1 MTRFRVHDPSVSVFA
16 GSVCNLYQAFLHR
29 EELAVGPRLL
39 CYVSRLAEGLEPFPS
54 WNSGLTVVTGVSE
67 VDKPG
72 KVSEEG
78 VLKNSSRSNRRNTLI
93 DGDEKVT
100 SNSGNS
106 SQEHR
111 ISGGGVSVTGNHETN
126 TNLEV
131 NFRKPHSTDSG
142 MQISVVNAFKAYE
155 DFLEQL
161 CGINPSSRS
170 EGLNVALNQ
179 KPKMSSSP
187 SFEKKNSLPLE
198 SDTSVARICKNLTQR
213 PQMHFLLKI

>member
-1 MTRFRVHDPSVSVFA
+1 MCSLACPSHISIQLRRDLLWLLELFLIRLCVGLCGFA
-16 GSVCNLYQAFLHR
+16 
-29 EELAVGPRLL
+29 
-39 CYVSRLAEGLEPFPS
+39 RLAEGLEPFPS